1 MEKEVLQDI
10 QISFEVLKEKTIQ
23 EVLDLERGLRDE

>member
-1 MEKEVLQDI
+1 MEKGDQDI
-10 QISFEVLKEKTIQ
+10 NISFEVLKEKTIQ